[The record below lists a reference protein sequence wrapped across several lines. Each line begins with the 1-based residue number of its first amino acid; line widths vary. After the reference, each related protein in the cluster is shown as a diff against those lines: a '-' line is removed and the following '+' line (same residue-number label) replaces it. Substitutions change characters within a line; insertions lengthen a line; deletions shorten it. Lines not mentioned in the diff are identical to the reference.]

1 MKRKK
6 TQIIK
11 KNINPAFQESFNF
24 KADENDIETI
34 GVRVTAMQHMPFPE
48 KGRNIFYRLIKIN
61 KIFFHSQDML
71 SRDVLLML
79 PNLIG
84 IIIICNCTMGV
95 PWGLL

>member
-1 MKRKK
+1 MVHINHDLIFFQSVNSENTPDIYVKLALMNQTKEVKRKK

-48 KGRNIFYRLIKIN
+48 KGRNIFYRLIIMT
-61 KIFFHSQDML
+61 S
-71 SRDVLLML
+71 S
-79 PNLIG
+79 
-84 IIIICNCTMGV
+84 
-95 PWGLL
+95 

>member
-48 KGRNIFYRLIKIN
+48 KGRNTYTYFT
-61 KIFFHSQDML
+61 FFE
-71 SRDVLLML
+71 RRKVFKYELMKKNIRPSYL
-79 PNLIG
+79 TSKL
-84 IIIICNCTMGV
+84 V
-95 PWGLL
+95 